1 MGEGVGVG
9 FGVGV
14 GVGLGVGAGVSE
26 GVGVGEGVGLGSAV
40 GDVVGEGVGL
50 GEGVGVGVA
59 LGRWVGLGEGVGV
72 GSGVGV
78 TVGSG
83 PICSMISDNPS
94 SCRATEASWQPVSS
108 SAPAIMKINR
118 LFLIFCAPWVSA
130 GAEAAS
136 QSPQLPSSGLTN
148 SQPCSS
154 SQ

>member
-1 MGEGVGVG
+1 MG

-40 GDVVGEGVGL
+40 GDVVGEGVG
-50 GEGVGVGVA
+50 VGVGVA
-59 LGRWVGLGEGVGV
+59 LGRWVGLGEGV

-108 SAPAIMKINR
+108 SAPAIMKISR
-118 LFLIFCAPWVSA
+118 FFLIFCAPCAVLSRC
-130 GAEAAS
+130 
-136 QSPQLPSSGLTN
+136 SPPGRRCQRYPG
-148 SQPCSS
+148 
-154 SQ
+154 

>member
-1 MGEGVGVG
+1 MAVGSGVGAGVGVGEGVG

-14 GVGLGVGAGVSE
+14 GVGE
-26 GVGVGEGVGLGSAV
+26 GVGVGVGLGSAV
-40 GDVVGEGVGL
+40 G
-50 GEGVGVGVA
+50 VGVGANVGAGVGAGVA
-59 LGRWVGLGEGVGV
+59 FGRWVGLGEGVGV

-83 PICSMISDNPS
+83 PTCSMISDSSS
-94 SCRATEASWQPVSS
+94 SCRATAASWQPVSS
-108 SAPAIMKINR
+108 SAPANMKINR

-130 GAEAAS
+130 GSEAAS
-136 QSPQLPSSGLTN
+136 QSPRLLSSGLTN

>member
-1 MGEGVGVG
+1 M
-9 FGVGV
+9 

-26 GVGVGEGVGLGSAV
+26 GVGVGVGVGLGSAV

-59 LGRWVGLGEGVGV
+59 LGRWVGLGEGV

-136 QSPQLPSSGLTN
+136 QSPRLPSSGLTN

>member
-26 GVGVGEGVGLGSAV
+26 GVGVGVGVGLGSAV

-59 LGRWVGLGEGVGV
+59 LGRWVGLGEGV

-130 GAEAAS
+130 GAETAS
-136 QSPQLPSSGLTN
+136 QSPQLPSSGLAN